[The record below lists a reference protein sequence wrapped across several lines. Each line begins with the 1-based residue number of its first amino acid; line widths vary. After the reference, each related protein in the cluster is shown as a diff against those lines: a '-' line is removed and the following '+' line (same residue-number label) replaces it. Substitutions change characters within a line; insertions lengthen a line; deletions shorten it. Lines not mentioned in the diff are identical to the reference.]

1 MKKTTNYQLNQW
13 AKSDR
18 VMMDDFNADNAKIDA
33 ALKANADA
41 IAETA
46 AAFPLVK
53 IKEVT
58 LGADTAQW
66 DIDVSDINFY
76 QYTRIFLLPKLT
88 GSSNPKTLT
97 FDGTPLFVAL
107 SGRYHFFAVKGCS
120 FVQTLSSPSLAD
132 LSLPLTWGDRSV
144 SWYSTENADKQQNLS
159 GTDYFYI
166 ALLAAD

>member
-1 MKKTTNYQLNQW
+1 MTKTTNYQLNQW

-88 GSSNPKTLT
+88 GSSTDTMLCFDQITWATPCRAHHIGTASRISLFSLKTIW
-97 FDGTPLFVAL
+97 TPAL
-107 SGRYHFFAVKGCS
+107 SFGITTVNFAP
-120 FVQTLSSPSLAD
+120 SPS
-132 LSLPLTWGDRSV
+132 
-144 SWYSTENADKQQNLS
+144 
-159 GTDYFYI
+159 
-166 ALLAAD
+166 AARVPQ